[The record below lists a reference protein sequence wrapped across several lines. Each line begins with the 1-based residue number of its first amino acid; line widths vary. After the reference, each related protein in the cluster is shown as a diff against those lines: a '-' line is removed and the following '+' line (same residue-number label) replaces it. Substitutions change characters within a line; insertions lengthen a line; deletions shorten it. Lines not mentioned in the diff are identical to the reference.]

1 MTSTALKRRKFDKS
15 KHQLK
20 VNFFSRWKTIVN
32 GWYQISFKTQF
43 LNLLLDRTNSRRDFE
58 KEKLRNARK
67 KIMTVQAFIAN
78 IEKDLKYDID
88 LVGDFYR
95 DKFVNAVMKVIVIIR

>member
-1 MTSTALKRRKFDKS
+1 M
-15 KHQLK
+15 
-20 VNFFSRWKTIVN
+20 N

-58 KEKLRNARK
+58 KEKLKIARK

>member
-1 MTSTALKRRKFDKS
+1 M
-15 KHQLK
+15 
-20 VNFFSRWKTIVN
+20 N
-32 GWYQISFKTQF
+32 GWYQIFFKTQF

-58 KEKLRNARK
+58 KEKLKIARK

>member
-1 MTSTALKRRKFDKS
+1 MENYCQWLVS
-15 KHQLK
+15 
-20 VNFFSRWKTIVN
+20 NI
-32 GWYQISFKTQF
+32 FKPQF
-43 LNLLLDRTNSRRDFE
+43 VNLLLDRTNSRRDFE

>member
-1 MTSTALKRRKFDKS
+1 M
-15 KHQLK
+15 
-20 VNFFSRWKTIVN
+20 N

>member
-1 MTSTALKRRKFDKS
+1 
-15 KHQLK
+15 
-20 VNFFSRWKTIVN
+20 
-32 GWYQISFKTQF
+32 
-43 LNLLLDRTNSRRDFE
+43 
-58 KEKLRNARK
+58 
-67 KIMTVQAFIAN
+67 MTVQAFIAN

>member
-1 MTSTALKRRKFDKS
+1 M
-15 KHQLK
+15 
-20 VNFFSRWKTIVN
+20 N
-32 GWYQISFKTQF
+32 GWYQIFFKTQF

-58 KEKLRNARK
+58 KEKLKNARK